1 MQQTIL
7 EPLDSPQMARWRIN
21 ASVLRILIIF
31 GFLFSYLGA
40 QAQGNEF
47 IIAAAKGDLSRVKA
61 LIAAKADVNATV
73 DRGLT
78 ALMAASLNGHT
89 DVVRILA
96 DAHCNVN
103 ATTSDGAVDAV
114 GPQIGPP
121 P

>member
-78 ALMAASLNGHT
+78 ALMAASQWPYGCCAHT
-89 DVVRILA
+89 RRCTLQRECHNVRRR
-96 DAHCNVN
+96 
-103 ATTSDGAVDAV
+103 G
-114 GPQIGPP
+114 
-121 P
+121 